1 MSLKLLTLLSFLIIV
16 ASCKNY
22 NPRTAFEPSKTPAAP
37 DYSKSSSWAAL
48 PDRVDLADRTP
59 NPTLKD
65 NQTTATVD
73 VFFLYPTTLTESVKN
88 GDHWNGDVADTKL
101 NKKTDESSILFQA
114 SAFNGAGKIYAP
126 RYRQAHY
133 YSFVTKD
140 EKSADQALD
149 TAYSD
154 VVAAFKYYLKHYN
167 QGRPFI
173 LAGHSQGA
181 RHAMRITRDFIEGT
195 PLEKQL
201 VAAYFAGWP
210 VPETW
215 FKSLKPCDAPDDT
228 GCFCTWRTFERKYGL
243 KKATQKEVVCT
254 NPVIWTIAP
263 GMYASK
269 SLQKGAVLRK
279 FEVVYP
285 KICDAEVYNG
295 VLLCTKP
302 KFPGSFLLRT
312 KNYHIGDINLYY
324 MDIRENAVLR
334 ASKFSGSK

>member
-1 MSLKLLTLLSFLIIV
+1 MRLSALTILSLLILTS
-16 ASCKNY
+16 ACKNY
-22 NPRTAFEPSKTPAAP
+22 NPRSAFDSKVTPAAP
-37 DYSKSSSWAAL
+37 DYANPANWAAL
-48 PDRVDLADRTP
+48 PDRVDLSDRTP
-59 NPTLKD
+59 NPALKD
-65 NQTTATVD
+65 NQSTAKVD
-73 VFFLYPTTLTESVKN
+73 VFFLYPTTLTEDVKD
-88 GDHWNGDVADTKL
+88 GDHWNGDVTDVKL
-101 NKKTDESSILFQA
+101 NDKTDKSSILYQA

-140 EKSADQALD
+140 KISADRALD
-149 TAYSD
+149 TAYTD

-167 QGRPFI
+167 HGRPFI

-181 RHAMRITRDFIEGT
+181 RHAMWIARDFIEGT

-228 GCFCTWRTFERKYGL
+228 GCFCSWRTFERNYGL
-243 KKATQKEVVCT
+243 KKAFEKEVICT
-254 NPVIWTIAP
+254 NPVIWTITP

-269 SLQKGAVLRK
+269 SLQKGSVLRK

-324 MDIRENAVLR
+324 LDIRENAILR
-334 ASKFSGSK
+334 VSKFSGSR